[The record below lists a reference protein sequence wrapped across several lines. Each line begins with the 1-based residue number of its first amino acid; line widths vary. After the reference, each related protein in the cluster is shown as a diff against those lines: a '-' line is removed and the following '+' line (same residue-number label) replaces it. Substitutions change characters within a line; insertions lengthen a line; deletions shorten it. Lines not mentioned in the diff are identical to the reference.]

1 MGCRGWGNTELKY
14 YNLRDMISETHDS
27 GARLEVVI
35 MNGDRER
42 HTTKEPLVAELSLM
56 QLLGVP
62 TGVYKFTSRPA
73 CFSFN
78 FKIRQLKTGLLRK
91 HFIWRAQ
98 WWNERYK
105 RKQRIYKLS

>member
-42 HTTKEPLVAELSLM
+42 HTTKLTDCSGTLSR
-56 QLLGVP
+56 GVEFNAAFRR
-62 TGVYKFTSRPA
+62 TYRRLQVYK
-73 CFSFN
+73 
-78 FKIRQLKTGLLRK
+78 
-91 HFIWRAQ
+91 
-98 WWNERYK
+98 
-105 RKQRIYKLS
+105 